1 MSVISIKN
9 SKGEFELFEI
19 PWTVKDYIIR
29 LEMHILKPN
38 DSNLIEKY
46 PERFNQS
53 TIDELKAQHE

>member
-29 LEMHILKPN
+29 LEMHILKPS
-38 DSNLIEKY
+38 DSNLIKKY

-53 TIDELKAQHE
+53 TIDELKAKHE